1 MKKPLPRKV
10 VSPKTRRGRP
20 ARDAIDAARTIA
32 WFYAVAEVSQLHLR
46 GLDRQFGSGTTG
58 AWTKYR
64 YGQLSPSP
72 ERLAVVEEAY
82 PGTRRYFESPL
93 WRLIRPGTLGQI
105 APRGAFE
112 WLPLPM
118 RARFVLPN
126 SHEETVFWRR
136 QGALEQDI
144 DFLLAEAEK
153 PGQSIDAGTAS
164 LALLHEAVLMQDK
177 VRFRACFIAWLRYLE
192 RRREHLIMLHVP
204 GRIFDAHWK
213 YVLDYVAESASLL
226 SAQDMKILSRLQRDA
241 R

>member
-1 MKKPLPRKV
+1 MKKPPPLKA
-10 VSPKTRRGRP
+10 VSPIPRRGRP
-20 ARDAIDAARTIA
+20 ARDAIETARTIA
-32 WFYAVAEVSQLHLR
+32 WFYAVAEASQLHLR

-72 ERLAVVEEAY
+72 ERLAAVEEAY
-82 PGTRRYFESPL
+82 PGTRRYFDSPL
-93 WRLIRPGTLGQI
+93 WRLMRPGTLGQI

-118 RARFVLPN
+118 RARFVLPD

-153 PGQSIDAGTAS
+153 PGQSIDAGTA
-164 LALLHEAVLMQDK
+164 LLTLLHEAVLMQDK
-177 VRFRACFIAWLRYLE
+177 ARFRTCFVAWLRYLE
-192 RRREHLIMLHVP
+192 RRKEHVIMLHVP
-204 GRIFDAHWK
+204 DRVFDAHWK
-213 YVLDYVAESASLL
+213 YVLDHVAESASLL